1 MSIQKAKSS
10 VHVTIATT
18 PLLSSG
24 GARSSPPKGGT
35 AYRGTV
41 APSTGYP
48 IFLQLSMPSAGI
60 CRYGGSWAACAAR
73 FEKGIF
79 HALIGHFPGLP
90 GLALPLAPPGAC
102 VAVCSFPHMRKAR
115 FCRGP
120 PSVPASPRRKEFR
133 EGGHS
138 FAMRPRQQAPAV
150 GIAQSLARLFP
161 GAFRWIFPAKLRV
174 FSAREALVFSR
185 LFYHASGSIK
195 TCRGYFLCPLT
206 II

>member
-48 IFLQLSMPSAGI
+48 IFLQLSMPPLEFAVAAAPGRLVRPLSKGHISRSDRPFPRLAGPD
-60 CRYGGSWAACAAR
+60 APACAPPA
-73 FEKGIF
+73 
-79 HALIGHFPGLP
+79 P
-90 GLALPLAPPGAC
+90 ALPF
-102 VAVCSFPHMRKAR
+102 AVSLTCARPR

-120 PSVPASPRRKEFR
+120 PSVPKPRGKTKFG
-133 EGGHS
+133 EGNQPVCVRFISH
-138 FAMRPRQQAPAV
+138 
-150 GIAQSLARLFP
+150 I
-161 GAFRWIFPAKLRV
+161 ICIIK
-174 FSAREALVFSR
+174 
-185 LFYHASGSIK
+185 SGTRIW
-195 TCRGYFLCPLT
+195 PLT
-206 II
+206 FFFCRL

>member
-48 IFLQLSMPSAGI
+48 IFLQFVNASAGI
-60 CRYGGSWAACAAR
+60 CHQGGSWAACAAR
-73 FEKGIF
+73 FQKGIF

-102 VAVCSFPHMRKAR
+102 VAVCGFSHVRKAPVLSW
-115 FCRGP
+115 P
-120 PSVPASPRRKEFR
+120 PIGAKAPGQDKIS
-133 EGGHS
+133 GG
-138 FAMRPRQQAPAV
+138 
-150 GIAQSLARLFP
+150 
-161 GAFRWIFPAKLRV
+161 GA
-174 FSAREALVFSR
+174 
-185 LFYHASGSIK
+185 
-195 TCRGYFLCPLT
+195 
-206 II
+206 